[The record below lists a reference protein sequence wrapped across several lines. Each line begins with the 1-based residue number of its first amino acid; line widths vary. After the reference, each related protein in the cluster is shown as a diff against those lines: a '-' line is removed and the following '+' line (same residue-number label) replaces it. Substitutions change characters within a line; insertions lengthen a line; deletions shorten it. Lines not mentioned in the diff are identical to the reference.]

1 MNMSYCRY
9 RNTLNDLNDCFEQMD
24 IEYSEDGEDD
34 LSIEE
39 SRAKENLIE
48 LCAQITDQFNDEY
61 EVEDAEWKSL
71 K

>member
-1 MNMSYCRY
+1 MMNMSYCRY

-24 IEYSEDGEDD
+24 IESCGGKDD
-34 LSIEE
+34 LSRDE

-61 EVEDAEWKSL
+61 EVEDAE
-71 K
+71 